1 MSSISGVSAGAA
13 VQSAQLAAQTQRIV
27 EILKQVQEA
36 EQVLLQTV
44 VSSTSLG
51 RNLDVS
57 V

>member
-1 MSSISGVSAGAA
+1 MSSISGVSASAA

-36 EQVLLQTV
+36 EQALLKTV
-44 VSSTSLG
+44 VSSTTLG
-51 RNLDVS
+51 RNLDLS

>member
-1 MSSISGVSAGAA
+1 MSSISGVSASAA

-36 EQVLLQTV
+36 EQALLQTV
-44 VSSTSLG
+44 VSSTTLG
-51 RNLDVS
+51 RNLNVS